1 MVEDEAVFVEVVVDG
16 GDVLFNG
23 LNESVVVGIVDEE
36 NDIINPRR
44 EGGRLWSVC
53 RS

>member
-23 LNESVVVGIVDEE
+23 LNESVVVGVVDEE
-36 NDIINPRR
+36 NDVINPRC
-44 EGGRLWSVC
+44 ECGRLWSVWM
-53 RS
+53 S